1 MLTQKQSLC
10 SVLIVSGSAKG
21 VSFIKALLKPSSF
34 SPVTVA
40 ANAGEAKRLLISTP
54 YDIIIIDAPLSD
66 EFGYELAANLA
77 SETPSGILL
86 LVRNENYE
94 QIANRVES
102 YGVFT
107 VAKPITQLSFYHS
120 VKLVVATRERMRAL
134 ENKNINLQSKMDE
147 IRLVNRAKWVLIER
161 LSMTEPQAHRYI
173 EKQAMDLR
181 TSRREVA
188 QSIIKAHEA

>member
-1 MLTQKQSLC
+1 MLTQRQSLC

-54 YDIIIIDAPLSD
+54 YDIIIDAPLSD

-147 IRLVNRAKWVLIER
+147 IRLVNRAKWVLIDR